1 MVFIHEEHP
10 CAVIYSADSAKHV
23 WCVPAEFAGLSL
35 CASRWDSDSGTCSGV
50 QLGTTGSLKVEA
62 DILFVLAYQCQPTE
76 TAAGQ
81 EMWESKEYLFACEGF
96 GTRLLAFP
104 IGAMLYGIPDAK

>member
-1 MVFIHEEHP
+1 MRSIHALSSIPLTVRNMYGVCLRNLQGFHYVHH
-10 CAVIYSADSAKHV
+10 AGTVIVAPD
-23 WCVPAEFAGLSL
+23 
-35 CASRWDSDSGTCSGV
+35 SGV